1 MVYSTVD
8 CEEAGRDFLA
18 VLFFV
23 TSDVA
28 FRVER
33 SEDRKHVSV
42 RRLNY
47 CRDETKQT
55 AIETTYLK
63 DVEGNHGGCN

>member
-1 MVYSTVD
+1 MVYSAVN
-8 CEEAGRDFLA
+8 CEEAGRDFLR

-23 TSDVA
+23 TSDFHFSVFGQLA

-47 CRDETKQT
+47 SRNETKQT
-55 AIETTYLK
+55 AIKTT
-63 DVEGNHGGCN
+63 